1 MKNRSLK
8 RVILQVLIFFTMSVI
23 VIIGILSIIN
33 IYNSKVDLIKFNQN
47 LVLNQVNNKIYS
59 MVHNIEYIS
68 EYISKK
74 YSTNSSNQALQNL
87 LETNRDISSIFI
99 LNKDGILENFYIKAK
114 TREHHIYKGFDYSNK
129 VYYKKL
135 RDKNSYWS
143 NLFLSSIDETP
154 TLSYSFK
161 MRNKIGV
168 ILIDITQISNFIGKF
183 RNQDESY
190 MIRVFDRNS
199 VLVINPVDIKYVLQ
213 RYNASSTETFT
224 KLVKENSPLKQDIFF
239 SALDEE
245 EQFGSYLKNSK
256 TGWYIIVRESFSEI
270 LKSLKS
276 VILTY
281 VILIIFFIIIAV
293 YLSFL
298 ISKRIFLN
306 FDKIQAVTSHIAN
319 GNYDE
324 KVEESS
330 FDEFNKLLKSFY
342 KMQKE
347 IDKREDSLEKSLES
361 FKSLF
366 NSTMESVVLSNC
378 DEIIDVN
385 DVTVKLFGFKSKSD
399 VIGKNMFD
407 YIVDD
412 YKDVI
417 KENLKKDVKEPY
429 EIECIKDDGTII
441 HALVQGKFLEL
452 NSKIVRVS
460 ALIDITEVKNKD
472 KLLFQQTKMASMGE
486 MIGNIA
492 HQWRQPLN
500 VISTSASSVKL
511 EKEFGVL
518 DDKQLNNSM
527 DTIVQNALYLSKT
540 IDDFRN
546 FFKTDKSLESFEL
559 KEVVQKAL
567 KLLHSSIYNHN
578 IKVITKFSNRKIIVE
593 GYPNEFIQVLIN
605 IINNAKDAFLS
616 NQIENRIIE
625 IREEIHE
632 KCYKLRILDNAGGI
646 PDSIIYKVFDPY
658 FTTKHKS
665 QGTGIGLY
673 MSHQIIVDH
682 MKGDFYV
689 RNINY
694 RDKNQNFKGCCF
706 TIKLP
711 KNSLND
717 YIYEI

>member
-1 MKNRSLK
+1 
-8 RVILQVLIFFTMSVI
+8 
-23 VIIGILSIIN
+23 
-33 IYNSKVDLIKFNQN
+33 
-47 LVLNQVNNKIYS
+47 
-59 MVHNIEYIS
+59 
-68 EYISKK
+68 
-74 YSTNSSNQALQNL
+74 
-87 LETNRDISSIFI
+87 
-99 LNKDGILENFYIKAK
+99 
-114 TREHHIYKGFDYSNK
+114 
-129 VYYKKL
+129 
-135 RDKNSYWS
+135 
-143 NLFLSSIDETP
+143 
-154 TLSYSFK
+154 
-161 MRNKIGV
+161 
-168 ILIDITQISNFIGKF
+168 
-183 RNQDESY
+183 
-190 MIRVFDRNS
+190 
-199 VLVINPVDIKYVLQ
+199 
-213 RYNASSTETFT
+213 
-224 KLVKENSPLKQDIFF
+224 
-239 SALDEE
+239 
-245 EQFGSYLKNSK
+245 
-256 TGWYIIVRESFSEI
+256 
-270 LKSLKS
+270 
-276 VILTY
+276 
-281 VILIIFFIIIAV
+281 
-293 YLSFL
+293 
-298 ISKRIFLN
+298 
-306 FDKIQAVTSHIAN
+306 
-319 GNYDE
+319 
-324 KVEESS
+324 
-330 FDEFNKLLKSFY
+330 
-342 KMQKE
+342 
-347 IDKREDSLEKSLES
+347 
-361 FKSLF
+361 
-366 NSTMESVVLSNC
+366 
-378 DEIIDVN
+378 
-385 DVTVKLFGFKSKSD
+385 
-399 VIGKNMFD
+399 
-407 YIVDD
+407 
-412 YKDVI
+412 
-417 KENLKKDVKEPY
+417 
-429 EIECIKDDGTII
+429 
-441 HALVQGKFLEL
+441 
-452 NSKIVRVS
+452 
-460 ALIDITEVKNKD
+460 
-472 KLLFQQTKMASMGE
+472 

-578 IKVITKFSNRKIIVE
+578 IKIITKFSNKKIIVE

-625 IREEIHE
+625 IREEVHE